1 MKVFPTPLNDCT
13 LIQPDV
19 FKDERG
25 KFLESF
31 NSKVYS
37 DLLPEN
43 TFFVQDNFSFS
54 TKNVLRGLHFQEKK
68 PQGKLVSVSH
78 GAVLDVV
85 VDLRRSSS
93 TFCEWYKVELNG
105 TNHSQLWI
113 PPGFAHGFLALSDNV
128 HFQYKCTEYYDPSSE
143 QTIIWNDPD
152 LAIEWPKDREFILSA
167 KDSVGSKIQDLNF

>member
-1 MKVFPTPLNDCT
+1 MKALSTPLNDCI

-19 FKDERG
+19 FKDARG

-43 TFFVQDNFSFS
+43 TSFVQDNFSLS
-54 TKNVLRGLHFQEKK
+54 TKNVLRGLHFQEIK

-93 TFCEWYKVELNG
+93 TFCQWYKVELNA

-152 LAIEWPKDREFILSA
+152 LAIEWPKDRKFILSA
-167 KDSVGSKIQDLNF
+167 KDAVGSKIQDLNF